1 MAEDLKNMCQSC
13 GKEEATHTAHFSDR
27 EILLGE
33 ECTEVLLEQVFKN
46 TPSTDAFERVLTAKM
61 IS

>member
-1 MAEDLKNMCQSC
+1 MCQSC
-13 GKEEATHTAHFSDR
+13 GKEEATHTVHFSDR

-33 ECTEVLLEQVFKN
+33 ECVEALLERVFKN
-46 TPSTDAFERVLTAKM
+46 TPSRDVFERVLTTKT